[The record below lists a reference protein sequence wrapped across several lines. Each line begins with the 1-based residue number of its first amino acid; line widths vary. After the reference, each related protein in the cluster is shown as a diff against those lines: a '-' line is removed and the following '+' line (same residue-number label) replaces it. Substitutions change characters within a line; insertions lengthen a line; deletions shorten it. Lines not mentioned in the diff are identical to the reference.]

1 MTDPPETI
9 SPELPQM
16 TASLRAALGQCS
28 VLWLALALGLTVSPL
43 PAQIATPPTAP
54 PGPISADQAPVDP
67 LDQWPTWR
75 GPLSTG
81 EAPRAQPPATWSET
95 DHLRWKTRLPGRGH
109 GSPIVWGN
117 RVYLTTAVPIGDEL
131 PPRSTK
137 SPGSHDNIPATH
149 RQRYVAMAIDRNS
162 GEILWQTT
170 LREAFPH
177 DGGGHYTAS
186 FASAS
191 PVTDGRRV
199 YVSFGSEG
207 IYALEPD
214 GTLAWERDL
223 GKMYPV
229 HGHGEGSSPA
239 LWRDL
244 VFVNWDHERDSFVVA
259 LETATGEE
267 RWRVPRDEITS
278 WGTPVVIEHQGRP
291 QLVVSGTRRIRAYA
305 PDTGKVLWECG
316 GLSTNVVASPV
327 AGDGFLFAGSSYDTK
342 AFLAIRLDG
351 AHGDLTGGDHV
362 VWQRNR
368 ATPYVPSPLLAG
380 GTLFFLHH
388 YQGVLIGVD
397 PRTGEDRPGAFRL
410 PGITDVYASPVAADG
425 KLYIT
430 DRDGTTVV
438 YQQGARPRFLAEN
451 RLDDHFSAS
460 AAMAGR
466 QFFLRGERWLYCL
479 EER

>member
-1 MTDPPETI
+1 MIARFCPT
-9 SPELPQM
+9 
-16 TASLRAALGQCS
+16 TARGLGCCLLLALGQAA
-28 VLWLALALGLTVSPL
+28 VWGGPPANSP
-43 PAQIATPPTAP
+43 PGGTTPP
-54 PGPISADQAPVDP
+54 DQAPPNGAGVDP
-67 LDQWPTWR
+67 LDQWPAWR

-81 EAPRAQPPATWSET
+81 EAPRAQPPTTWSET
-95 DHLRWKTRLPGRGH
+95 DNLRWKTRLPGRGH

-117 RVYLTTAVPIGDEL
+117 RIYLTTAVPLGEEL

-137 SPGSHDNIPATH
+137 SPGSHDNTPATH
-149 RQRYVAMAIDRNS
+149 RQRYLALAIDRDS
-162 GEILWQTT
+162 GQILWQTT

-177 DGGGHYTAS
+177 DGGGHYTGS
-186 FASAS
+186 LASAS
-191 PVTDGRRV
+191 PVTDGRRL

-214 GTLAWERDL
+214 GSLAWERDL

-244 VFVNWDHERDSFVVA
+244 LFVNWDHERDSSLVA
-259 LETATGEE
+259 LDTATGEE

-278 WGTPVVIEHQGRP
+278 WGSPIVIEHQGEP

-305 PDTGKVLWECG
+305 PATGEVLWECG

-327 AGDGFLFAGSSYDTK
+327 AGGGFLFAGSSYDTK
-342 AFLAIRLDG
+342 AFLAIRLEG
-351 AHGDLTGGDHV
+351 ARGDLTGTDHV
-362 VWQRNR
+362 AWSRNR

-410 PGITDVYASPVAADG
+410 PGIADVYASPVAAEG

-438 YQQGARPRFLAEN
+438 YQQGARPKFLAEN
-451 RLDDHFSAS
+451 RLDDQFSAS
-460 AAMAGR
+460 AAIAGQ

-479 EER
+479 GDN

>member
-1 MTDPPETI
+1 
-9 SPELPQM
+9 M
-16 TASLRAALGQCS
+16 TASLRAALGPAS
-28 VLWLALALGLTVSPL
+28 VVWLALALGLTVSPL

-54 PGPISADQAPVDP
+54 PGPLSADQVPVDP
-67 LDQWPTWR
+67 LDQWPAWR

-95 DHLRWKTRLPGRGH
+95 DHLRWKTRLPGKGH

-117 RVYLTTAVPIGDEL
+117 RVYLTAAVPIGDEL

-149 RQRYVAMAIDRNS
+149 RQRYVALAIDRKS

-239 LWRDL
+239 VWRDL

-342 AFLAIRLDG
+342 AFLAIRLEG

>member
-1 MTDPPETI
+1 
-9 SPELPQM
+9 
-16 TASLRAALGQCS
+16 
-28 VLWLALALGLTVSPL
+28 VFV
-43 PAQIATPPTAP
+43 
-54 PGPISADQAPVDP
+54 
-67 LDQWPTWR
+67 
-75 GPLSTG
+75 
-81 EAPRAQPPATWSET
+81 
-95 DHLRWKTRLPGRGH
+95 
-109 GSPIVWGN
+109 
-117 RVYLTTAVPIGDEL
+117 TTAVPIGDEL

-149 RQRYVAMAIDRNS
+149 RQRYLALALDRES
-162 GEILWQTT
+162 GQILWQTP

-177 DGGGHYTAS
+177 DGGGHYTGS
-186 FASAS
+186 LASAS
-191 PVTDGRRV
+191 PVTDGRRL

-207 IYALEPD
+207 IYTLEYD

-239 LWRDL
+239 LWNEL
-244 VFVNWDHERDSFVVA
+244 LFVNWDHERDSFVVA
-259 LETATGEE
+259 LDTATGEE
-267 RWRVPRDEITS
+267 RWRVARDEITS
-278 WGTPVVIEHQGRP
+278 WGSPIVIVHEGQP

-305 PDTGKVLWECG
+305 PATGEVLWECG

-327 AGDGFLFAGSSYDTK
+327 AGHGFLFAGSSYDTK

-351 AHGDLTGGDHV
+351 AQGDLTGGNHV
-362 VWQRNR
+362 AWSRNR

-410 PGITDVYASPVAADG
+410 PGISDVYASPVAADG

-451 RLDDHFSAS
+451 RLEDQFSAS
-460 AAMAGR
+460 AALAGK
-466 QFFLRGERWLYCL
+466 QLFLRGERWLYCL
-479 EER
+479 EEQ

>member
-1 MTDPPETI
+1 
-9 SPELPQM
+9 M
-16 TASLRAALGQCS
+16 TASLRAALGPAS
-28 VLWLALALGLTVSPL
+28 VLWLALSLGLTASPL
-43 PAQIATPPTAP
+43 PAQIATPPTAA
-54 PGPISADQAPVDP
+54 PGSISTDQNSLDP

-177 DGGGHYTAS
+177 DGGGHYTGS

-239 LWRDL
+239 VWRDL

-342 AFLAIRLDG
+342 AFLAIRLEG

>member
-1 MTDPPETI
+1 M
-9 SPELPQM
+9 
-16 TASLRAALGQCS
+16 
-28 VLWLALALGLTVSPL
+28 
-43 PAQIATPPTAP
+43 
-54 PGPISADQAPVDP
+54 VDP
-67 LDQWPTWR
+67 LDQWPAWR

-81 EAPRAQPPATWSET
+81 EAPRAQPPTTWSET
-95 DHLRWKTRLPGRGH
+95 DNLRWKTRLPGRGH

-117 RVYLTTAVPIGDEL
+117 RIYLTTAVPLGEEL

-137 SPGSHDNIPATH
+137 SPGSHDNTPATH
-149 RQRYVAMAIDRNS
+149 RQRYLALAIDRDS
-162 GEILWQTT
+162 GQILWQTT

-177 DGGGHYTAS
+177 DGGGHYTGS
-186 FASAS
+186 LASAS
-191 PVTDGRRV
+191 PVTDGRRL

-214 GTLAWERDL
+214 GSLAWERDL

-244 VFVNWDHERDSFVVA
+244 LFVNWDHERDSSLVA
-259 LETATGEE
+259 LDTATGEE

-278 WGTPVVIEHQGRP
+278 WGSPIVIEHQGEP

-305 PDTGKVLWECG
+305 PATGEVLWECG

-327 AGDGFLFAGSSYDTK
+327 AGGGFLFAGSSYDTK
-342 AFLAIRLDG
+342 AFLAIRLEG
-351 AHGDLTGGDHV
+351 ARGDLTGTDHV
-362 VWQRNR
+362 AWSRNR

-410 PGITDVYASPVAADG
+410 PGIADVYASPVAAEG

-438 YQQGARPRFLAEN
+438 YQQGARPKFLAEN
-451 RLDDHFSAS
+451 RLDDQFSAS
-460 AAMAGR
+460 AAIAGQ

-479 EER
+479 GDN